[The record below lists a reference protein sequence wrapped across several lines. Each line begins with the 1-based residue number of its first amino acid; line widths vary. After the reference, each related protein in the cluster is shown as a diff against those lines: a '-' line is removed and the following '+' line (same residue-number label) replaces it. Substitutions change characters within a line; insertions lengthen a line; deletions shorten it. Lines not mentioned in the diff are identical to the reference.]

1 MVGEVMLKVLERN
14 FLSDT
19 DELILVASERSVG
32 KEIDFN
38 GKSHHVVG
46 LATAVAMQPDIAL
59 FSAGGETSEWA
70 PKFAAAGTTVIDNS
84 SAWRMDPTKN

>member
-1 MVGEVMLKVLERN
+1 MVGEVMLKVLERK

-38 GKSHHVVG
+38 GKSHSVVG
-46 LATAVAMQPDIAL
+46 LAAVAMQPDIAL
-59 FSAGGETSEWA
+59 FSAGGETSLSGLQSLLQLEQL
-70 PKFAAAGTTVIDNS
+70 
-84 SAWRMDPTKN
+84 

>member
-1 MVGEVMLKVLERN
+1 MLKVLAERK

-38 GKSHHVVG
+38 GKSHVVG

-59 FSAGGETSEWA
+59 FSAGGETSLEW
-70 PKFAAAGTTVIDNS
+70 VQS
-84 SAWRMDPTKN
+84 LLQLEQL

>member
-1 MVGEVMLKVLERN
+1 
-14 FLSDT
+14 
-19 DELILVASERSVG
+19 VG

-59 FSAGGETSEWA
+59 FLQVVKHHGVG
-70 PKFAAAGTTVIDNS
+70 
-84 SAWRMDPTKN
+84 

>member
-1 MVGEVMLKVLERN
+1 MKNSSCRSNRYGWRGYVESIKRK

-38 GKSHHVVG
+38 GKSHSVVG
-46 LATAVAMQPDIAL
+46 LAAVAMQPDIA
-59 FSAGGETSEWA
+59 FCRW
-70 PKFAAAGTTVIDNS
+70 
-84 SAWRMDPTKN
+84 

>member
-1 MVGEVMLKVLERN
+1 
-14 FLSDT
+14 
-19 DELILVASERSVG
+19 VG

-59 FSAGGETSEWA
+59 FSAGGETSLSGLQSLLQLEQL
-70 PKFAAAGTTVIDNS
+70 
-84 SAWRMDPTKN
+84 

>member
-1 MVGEVMLKVLERN
+1 MVGEVMLKVLAEK

-38 GKSHHVVG
+38 GKSHV
-46 LATAVAMQPDIAL
+46 
-59 FSAGGETSEWA
+59 
-70 PKFAAAGTTVIDNS
+70 
-84 SAWRMDPTKN
+84 

>member
-1 MVGEVMLKVLERN
+1 MVGEVMLKVLAERK

-38 GKSHHVVG
+38 GKSHSVVG
-46 LATAVAMQPDIAL
+46 LATAVAMILLCFLQV
-59 FSAGGETSEWA
+59 
-70 PKFAAAGTTVIDNS
+70 KHH
-84 SAWRMDPTKN
+84 

>member
-1 MVGEVMLKVLERN
+1 MLKVLAERN

-38 GKSHHVVG
+38 GKSHVVG
-46 LATAVAMQPDIAL
+46 LATAAMQPDIAL
-59 FSAGGETSEWA
+59 FSAGGETSLGSKVCCSW
-70 PKFAAAGTTVIDNS
+70 NNCN
-84 SAWRMDPTKN
+84 R

>member
-1 MVGEVMLKVLERN
+1 MKISSTTGMVGEVMLKVLAERN

-46 LATAVAMQPDIAL
+46 LATAVAMQPDIA
-59 FSAGGETSEWA
+59 FFCRW
-70 PKFAAAGTTVIDNS
+70 
-84 SAWRMDPTKN
+84 